1 MSRINQRCLDPGSC
15 QAYERCWLPAHIHH
29 DLVSR
34 KRQIYQND
42 KMGEPFIILIDL
54 AGLDE
59 RNSKWIC
66 EATSRVIMSGIIF
79 APFILQKG
87 RMNGGVS
94 DT

>member
-1 MSRINQRCLDPGSC
+1 
-15 QAYERCWLPAHIHH
+15 
-29 DLVSR
+29 
-34 KRQIYQND
+34 
-42 KMGEPFIILIDL
+42 MGEPFIILIDL